1 MPTSTTFPTKE
12 QITNLIDEI
21 VEGGNYTADELRLL
35 LTNILN
41 SLYEPFYNAAS
52 NPAAGSNQTA
62 NYKAGSLGKNSS
74 TGRYFVCSSAAASTA
89 TWEQISLDKGYQAIV
104 SSTAGLTYTVS
115 GNSAYVLFAGVQIT
129 TTINLPLSANSYSG
143 KTVKIYFSPPAS
155 NNTST
160 SPGITFQ
167 CPEPA
172 GTYTVQVNTLNDN
185 YYRSNTSIEFLFNG
199 SAWIVS
205 EYNATPQD
213 LDVQSASVTNGG
225 SVSLSK
231 ETSISRLTTSLSA
244 TVASYTVRLPQDP
257 YTNKSVDIII
267 PINTTLN
274 YIPTLNVQDSAGAAV
289 SGSPF
294 ALAKGQ
300 KLSFYFSAS
309 WNNISQI
316 IPINTRIQEQTVVNG
331 GTVVVSYNTR
341 YLRLSGAIITSYTV
355 RLPEFVYD
363 GREVTIFSPSTSMT
377 NISIQDFNSTAVA
390 TISLGPNY
398 YRNFVYSSTAGAWEL
413 IPL

>member
-1 MPTSTTFPTKE
+1 MPVTPSQTRD
-12 QITNLIDEI
+12 QIQDLINEI
-21 VEGGNYTADELRLL
+21 VEGGDYTADELRPLL
-35 LTNILN
+35 SIMLG
-41 SLYEPFYNAAS
+41 SVYSPFYIGSS
-52 NPAAGSNQTA
+52 NPGSANNQTQ

-74 TGRYFVCSSAAASTA
+74 TGRYFVCTSSNASSA
-89 TWEQISLDKGYQAIV
+89 TWEQVSDDKQLQSIV
-104 SSTAGLTYTVS
+104 SSVAGQTYTVS
-115 GNSAYVLFAGVQIT
+115 SNSAYVLFAGVQIT
-129 TTINLPLSANSYSG
+129 TTINLPLASSSYSG
-143 KTVKIYFSPPAS
+143 KTVKIYFTPPAS
-155 NNTST
+155 NNTS
-160 SPGITFQ
+160 SNPGITFQ
-167 CPEPA
+167 CPEPT

-199 SAWIVS
+199 TAWIVS

-213 LDVQSASVTNGG
+213 LDVQSASVTPGG

-231 ETSISRLTTSLSA
+231 ETSISRLTATLST

-257 YTNKSVDIII
+257 YINKSVDIII
-267 PINTTLN
+267 PVSTSLN
-274 YIPTLNVQDSAGAAV
+274 YIPTLNVQDSAGTTV

-294 ALAKGQ
+294 TLAKGQ

-316 IPINTRIQEQTVVNG
+316 IPINTRVQNQTVVNG
-331 GTVVVSYNTR
+331 GSVVVSYNTR
-341 YLRLSGAIITSYTV
+341 YLKLSGAIISSYTV

-363 GREVTIFSPSTSMT
+363 GREVTIFSPSTLMT
-377 NISIQDFNSTAVA
+377 NIDIQDFNSNPVA

-398 YRNFVYSSTAGAWEL
+398 YRNFVYNSTAGAWEL